1 MTEETPEKAKINET
15 IKAALQSMESLAF
28 AGRISEV
35 KGFLT
40 ELWPFITE
48 GLDPVPAPQDVNVFS
63 GIALGYLKIG
73 NRTEAVNFADNALI
87 VSPSDMLAHAIAPLT
102 DRILIVRHFLHHHQ
116 PQKAVDLL
124 NAIQNF
130 TPAARDEVNFYLF
143 LLRHYESEKERVRS
157 LAPLE
162 GRATLFNLAIWGE
175 AYIEKFLR
183 YSLPSLLAPGNIP
196 ALAATDPVIF
206 DIHTTEADQ
215 VRLAALPGIRK
226 LAEFARID
234 YTIFPAELFDFKGT
248 YSTGAPDRLYVSGAQ
263 TLSAMKAKALG
274 ADLTFV
280 VTEGLYSDRHFVV
293 AKDYLRDGYKSVLI
307 SPVRANDS
315 GLADYLKSY
324 GTVTNESISL
334 DSKHLL
340 EYAANNL
347 IPQIHDL
354 FFRRDSKPIFQDV
367 IALYFKTDSGFAA
380 HTYQISPALI
390 SHEIIPTG
398 LKFDYHTSDTRLLAE
413 LARESDPNKIYKVIE
428 NPTNELFVVDLV
440 SESNVRGREF
450 GEFPVTVEQCV
461 RSALKW
467 CNRESDFDFFEWAFQ
482 QRFEFPCD
490 PAKLPNND
498 WTEEHTV
505 EVFLELF
512 QSRRESYT
520 RTINYYR
527 GKFPAQT

>member
-1 MTEETPEKAKINET
+1 MTEETPDQTKINDT
-15 IKAALQSMESLAF
+15 IQSALQSMESLAF
-28 AGRISEV
+28 AGRTSEV

-40 ELWPFITE
+40 ELWPFITD
-48 GLDPVPAPQDVNVFS
+48 GLNPVPTPEEVNEFA

-73 NRTEAVNFADNALI
+73 NRTQAISFADNALI
-87 VSPSDMLAHAIAPLT
+87 VSPTDMLGHAIAPLT

-116 PQKAVDLL
+116 PQKAVALL
-124 NAIQNF
+124 NAIKGF
-130 TPAARDEVNFYLF
+130 TPDAADEVDFYLF
-143 LLRHYESEKERVRS
+143 LLQHYEAEKDRVRS

-175 AYIEKFLR
+175 AYIEKFLQ
-183 YSLPSLLAPGNIP
+183 YSLPSLLAPNNIP
-196 ALAATDPVIF
+196 ALAAADPVIF
-206 DIHTTEADQ
+206 DIHTTEADRE
-215 VRLAALPGIRK
+215 RLAALPGIRK
-226 LAEFARID
+226 LAEYAHID
-234 YTIFPAELFDFKGT
+234 YTIIPPEIFAFKGT

-280 VTEGLYSDRHFVV
+280 VTEGLYDDSHFTT
-293 AKDYLRDGYKSVLI
+293 AKDYLRDGYKAVLI

-315 GLADYLKSY
+315 GLADHLEKY
-324 GTVTNESISL
+324 GTVTSESISL
-334 DSKHLL
+334 GSKPLL

-354 FFRRDSKPIFQDV
+354 FFRRASKPIFQDV
-367 IALYFKTDSGFAA
+367 IALYFKTASGFAA
-380 HTYQISPALI
+380 RTYQISPALI
-390 SHEIIPTG
+390 SHEIIPAD

-413 LARESDPNKIYKVIE
+413 LARKSDPEKIYKVIT
-428 NPTNELFVVDLV
+428 NPTDELFVVDLV

-467 CNRESDFDFFEWAFQ
+467 CNRETDFAFFEWAFQ
-482 QRFEFPCD
+482 QRFEFQCD
-490 PAKLPNND
+490 PTPLPDND
-498 WTEEHTV
+498 WTEDHTV

-512 QSRRESYT
+512 RSRKEHYT

-527 GKFPAQT
+527 GNLPART